1 MASQFPQPFEA
12 FEPFSGWAL
21 LQREARY
28 KKRIG
33 SSMDEIRAFYDALRP
48 RMEEMV
54 EYLNARSL
62 DNLSEEDSRLLNLAL
77 AWMDASRS
85 IEVLGTPDIR
95 YGLPADRFKI
105 QDVAAI

>member
-1 MASQFPQPFEA
+1 MASKFPQPFDE
-12 FEPFSGWAL
+12 FESFSGWAL
-21 LQREARY
+21 RQREARY
-28 KKRIG
+28 KKRIH
-33 SSMDEIRAFYDALRP
+33 SSMEEIRAFYETLRP
-48 RMEEMV
+48 RIKEVV

-95 YGLPADRFKI
+95 YGLPAERFKI
-105 QDVAAI
+105 QDVAAV